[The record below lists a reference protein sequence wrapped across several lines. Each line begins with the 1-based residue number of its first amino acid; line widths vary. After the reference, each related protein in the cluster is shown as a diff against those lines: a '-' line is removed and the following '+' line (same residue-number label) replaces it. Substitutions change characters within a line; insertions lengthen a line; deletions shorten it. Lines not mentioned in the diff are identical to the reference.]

1 MRQVEMSGPLP
12 VFVAP
17 HGRSATIEAHIIVDP
32 DQRLEPDDLDA
43 LLCDVQSRIAIA
55 LDGLFE
61 GLPASAV
68 IGDVTMGFP
77 AHIPMFP
84 ATFGDRAYEDQ
95 ADVWEAIDQL
105 RKGTPLE
112 GLLYDCRGRAFTLSV
127 WANFRRE
134 PGQDRGISEIWTLDP
149 LENHI
154 AQVEE

>member
-32 DQRLEPDDLDA
+32 DQRLEPDALDA
-43 LLCDVQSRIAIA
+43 LLYDVQSRIAAA
-55 LDGLFE
+55 LDGLFA

-77 AHIPMFP
+77 AHIPVFP
-84 ATFGDRAYEDQ
+84 ATFGDRVYEDQ
-95 ADVWEAIDQL
+95 ADVWEAIDLL
-105 RKGTPLE
+105 RAGTSLG
-112 GLLYDCRGRAFTLSV
+112 GLLYDCRGRAFELSV

-134 PGQDRGISEIWTLDP
+134 PDQDRGISEIWTLDP
-149 LENHI
+149 NGNRI
-154 AQVEE
+154 PQVEE